1 MATERNERLRGSG
14 RMTHQELKMTMRSKA
29 RLASGLV
36 NLLKDDAQQMCIDVD
51 DFDMF
56 SLGEAIRE
64 AKRTAQNLLDTVNDL
79 ERDLKSAKRDVY

>member
-1 MATERNERLRGSG
+1 MEY
-14 RMTHQELKMTMRSKA
+14 QELKMIMRAKA

-36 NLLKDDAQQMCIDVD
+36 NLLKDDTDQMCIDVD

-64 AKRTAQNLLDTVNDL
+64 AKRTSQNLLDTVNDL
-79 ERDLKSAKRDVY
+79 ERHLRLAKRDV

>member
-1 MATERNERLRGSG
+1 MEY
-14 RMTHQELKMTMRSKA
+14 QELKMAMRSKA

-51 DFDMF
+51 DFDVF

-64 AKRTAQNLLDTVNDL
+64 AKRTSQNLIDTINEL
-79 ERDLKSAKRDVY
+79 ERDLRLMKRDTL

>member
-1 MATERNERLRGSG
+1 MEY
-14 RMTHQELKMTMRSKA
+14 QELKMIMRSKA

-36 NLLKDDAQQMCIDVD
+36 NLLKDDTDQMCIDVD

-64 AKRTAQNLLDTVNDL
+64 AKRTTQNLLDTVNEL
-79 ERDLKSAKRDVY
+79 ERDLRMVKREV